1 MKWYQKIFSF
11 LKRKPQVKPNIVL
24 KKEKKPLGFTQELQ
38 ELKKK
43 LVDFFLT
50 RKVVSGK
57 VVERTHYTLT
67 KTGEELY
74 KLEGKD
80 KSGFTYSIVISTGN
94 FLSKKN
100 GVVVGVIQVNEGE
113 LNRAIQ
119 REFSSLESFLGE
131 FSGLNLSEKSWEAI
145 GIQKP
150 KFHWKEVL
158 SWDTFWKE
166 QLIRH
171 LRPNTL
177 ALLLVT
183 LDDDFMKMFSQYA
196 TPKQKK
202 IISDELFYLNQGV
215 NSKESNPNTK
225 NFNLQDSNKAI
236 QEFQE
241 LVEKLKTK
249 RGEEISERKLSS
261 LTN

>member
-1 MKWYQKIFSF
+1 MKWYEKIFSLF
-11 LKRKPQVKPNIVL
+11 KRKPKLKQNIVL
-24 KKEKKPLGFTQELQ
+24 KKEKKPLGFSRELE

-43 LVDFFLT
+43 LLDFSLT
-50 RKVVSGK
+50 RKVTFGK

-80 KSGFTYSIVISTGN
+80 KSGFTYSIVISTGS
-94 FLSKKN
+94 FLNKKN
-100 GVVVGVIQVNEGE
+100 DTVVGVIQVSEGE

-131 FSGLNLSEKSWEAI
+131 FSGLNLSENSWEAI

-158 SWDTFWKE
+158 GWDTFWKE

-183 LDDDFMKMFSQYA
+183 LDNDFMKMFSEYA
-196 TPKQKK
+196 TPKQKR

-215 NSKESNPNTK
+215 NNKESNPNTK
-225 NFNLQDSNKAI
+225 NFNLQDSHKAI

-241 LVEKLKTK
+241 LIGKLRTK
-249 RGEEISERKLSS
+249 RGEEISERKLGS